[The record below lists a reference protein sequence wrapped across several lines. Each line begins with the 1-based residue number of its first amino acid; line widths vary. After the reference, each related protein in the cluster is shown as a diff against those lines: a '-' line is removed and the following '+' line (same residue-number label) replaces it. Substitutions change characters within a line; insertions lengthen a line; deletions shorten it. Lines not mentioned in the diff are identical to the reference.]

1 MTINKSRRDFITR
14 DIFSR
19 TARFFNEM
27 VNSYTKD
34 GSLEK
39 ESDYFESF
47 ETCYPL
53 LSEAGEMLVEEAI
66 KLGIRIEG
74 KSKPE
79 IAKEI
84 FSAQGE
90 VKNKEKGGET

>member
-1 MTINKSRRDFITR
+1 MIINKSRRDFLTR

-19 TARFFNEM
+19 TARFLNEM

-39 ESDYFESF
+39 ENDYFESF

-53 LSEAGEMLVEEAI
+53 IAESGDMLVEEAI
-66 KLGIRIEG
+66 KLGIQVEG
-74 KSKPE
+74 KSKLE
-79 IAKEI
+79 IAREI
-84 FSAQGE
+84 FSAQTE
-90 VKNKEKGGET
+90 SKK